1 MGRGETY
8 TLDGRVVLITGAA
21 RGIGAESAR
30 RLAARGAKLSLVGLE
45 PELLESVAAECGRD
59 AAWFEADVTDVE
71 SLQSA
76 FEGTA
81 ERFGGVDVCVANAG
95 IGAGGMV
102 RLMEPRSLA
111 RVIEINLI
119 GTVNTLRLALPYAIE
134 RRGYLLPVSSRAAI
148 VAGPGTAAYA
158 ATKAGVETFANSL
171 RMEVLHLGV
180 DVGVAYFSWVDTDL
194 ARGSEEH
201 VEFRKLR
208 ESLKGPMGRTYPV
221 SEAADAI
228 VAGIEQR
235 ARWAMSPGW
244 IRWMLYLR
252 GVMPRVAE
260 RQLLPLMP
268 EVDRVAEQEA
278 ERLGAERLSAPVGAG
293 GEAALRA
300 EAEREQRAEAKREQR
315 AATLG

>member
-1 MGRGETY
+1 MTY
-8 TLDGRVVLITGAA
+8 PLRDRVVLVTGAA
-21 RGIGAESAR
+21 RGIGAEAAR
-30 RLAARGAKLSLVGLE
+30 RLAARGARLSLVGLE
-45 PELLESVAAECGRD
+45 PELLEQVAADCGPE
-59 AAWFEADVTDVE
+59 AAWFEADITSE
-71 SLQSA
+71 EGLQA
-76 FEGTA
+76 AIDGTV
-81 ERFGGVDVCVANAG
+81 ERFGGIDVCVANAG

-111 RVIEINLI
+111 RVIEINMV
-119 GTVNTLRLALPYAIE
+119 GTVNTLRLCLPHVIE
-134 RRGYLLPVSSRAAI
+134 RRGYLLTVSSRAAI
-148 VAGPGTAAYA
+148 AAGPGTAAYA

-171 RMEVLHLGV
+171 RMEVAHLGV

-208 ESLKGPMGRTYPV
+208 QSLRGPMGRTYPV

-228 VAGIEQR
+228 VTGIETRTR
-235 ARWAMSPGW
+235 AAMSPGW
-244 IRWMLYLR
+244 IRWMLLLR
-252 GVMPRVAE
+252 GVLPKVVE

-268 EVDRVAEQEA
+268 EVDRIAAAEA

-300 EAEREQRAEAKREQR
+300 ERERTAD
-315 AATLG
+315 AAAAGNGGR

>member
-1 MGRGETY
+1 MPLGGK
-8 TLDGRVVLITGAA
+8 VVLITGAA

-30 RLAARGAKLSLVGLE
+30 RLAARGARVSLVGLE
-45 PELLESVAAECGRD
+45 PELLASVAEGCGGE
-59 AAWFEADVTDVE
+59 AAWFEADVTSADA
-71 SLQSA
+71 LQA
-76 FEGTA
+76 AIDGTV
-81 ERFGGVDVCVANAG
+81 ERFGGIDACVANAG

-102 RLMEPRSLA
+102 RLMEPRALA
-111 RVIEINLI
+111 RVVEINMI
-119 GTVNTLRLALPYAIE
+119 GTINTLRLCLPPVIE
-134 RRGYLLPVSSRAAI
+134 RRGYMLAVSSRAAI
-148 VAGPGTAAYA
+148 AAGPGTAAYA

-171 RMEVLHLGV
+171 RMEVAHLGV

-201 VEFRKLR
+201 VEFKKLR

-228 VAGIEQR
+228 VRGIEER

-244 IRWMLYLR
+244 IRWMLYAR
-252 GVMPRVAE
+252 GIMPRLVE

-268 EVDRVAEQEA
+268 EVDRIAEGEA
-278 ERLGAERLSAPVGAG
+278 ERVGAERLSAPVGAG

-300 EAEREQRAEAKREQR
+300 ERERQGS
-315 AATLG
+315 AA

>member
-1 MGRGETY
+1 
-8 TLDGRVVLITGAA
+8 VLITGAA

-30 RLAARGAKLSLVGLE
+30 RLAARGASVSLVGLE
-45 PELLESVAAECGRD
+45 PELLAAVAADCGER
-59 AAWFEADVTDVE
+59 AAWFEADVTDRE
-71 SLQSA
+71 SLDDA
-76 FEGTA
+76 VEGTV
-81 ERFGGVDVCVANAG
+81 ERFGGIDVCVANAG

-111 RVIEINLI
+111 RVIEINMI
-119 GTVNTLRLALPYAIE
+119 GTVNTLRLCLQHVID
-134 RRGYLLPVSSRAAI
+134 RRGYLLTISSRAA
-148 VAGPGTAAYA
+148 VAAGPGTAAYA

-171 RMEVLHLGV
+171 RMEVAHLGV

-208 ESLKGPMGRTYPV
+208 ESLKGPMGRTYPI
-221 SEAADAI
+221 SDAADAI
-228 VAGIEQR
+228 VRGIEQR
-235 ARWAMSPGW
+235 SRWALSPGW

-252 GVMPRVAE
+252 GVLPRVVE

-268 EVDRVAEQEA
+268 EVDRIAEREA

-300 EAEREQRAEAKREQR
+300 ERERRSTPVPA
-315 AATLG
+315 GGDNGSN

>member
-1 MGRGETY
+1 
-8 TLDGRVVLITGAA
+8 VLITGAA

-30 RLAARGAKLSLVGLE
+30 RLAARGAKVALVGLE
-45 PELLESVAAECGRD
+45 PELLAAVAGECGSD
-59 AAWFEADVTDVE
+59 AAWFEADVTSE
-71 SLQSA
+71 QQLQA
-76 FEGTA
+76 AIDGTV
-81 ERFGGVDVCVANAG
+81 ERFGGIDVCVANAG

-102 RLMEPRSLA
+102 RLMEPRALA
-111 RVIEINLI
+111 RVVEINMV
-119 GTVNTLRLALPYAIE
+119 GTINTLRLCLPHVIE

-148 VAGPGTAAYA
+148 AAGPGTAAYA

-171 RMEVLHLGV
+171 RMEVAHLGV

-201 VEFRKLR
+201 VEFKKLR

-228 VAGIEQR
+228 VRGIEER
-235 ARWAMSPGW
+235 ARWALSPGW
-244 IRWMLYLR
+244 IRWMLYAR
-252 GVMPRVAE
+252 GLMPRIVE

-268 EVDRVAEQEA
+268 EVDRIAEEEA
-278 ERLGAERLSAPVGAG
+278 ERVGAERLSAPVGAG

-300 EAEREQRAEAKREQR
+300 ERERQGGAPV
-315 AATLG
+315 G

>member
-1 MGRGETY
+1 MGRGAYRIE
-8 TLDGRVVLITGAA
+8 GKVVLITGAA

-30 RLAARGAKLSLVGLE
+30 RLAARGARVSLVGLE
-45 PELLESVAAECGRD
+45 PELLASVAERCGTE
-59 AAWFEADVTDVE
+59 AAWFEADVTDE
-71 SLQSA
+71 AALRA
-76 FEGTA
+76 ALDGTA
-81 ERFGGVDVCVANAG
+81 ERFGGIDVCVANAG

-102 RLMEPRSLA
+102 RLMEPRALA
-111 RVIEINLI
+111 RVVEINLI
-119 GTVNTLRLALPYAIE
+119 GTINTLRLCLPRVIE
-134 RRGYLLPVSSRAAI
+134 RRGYLLTVSSRAA
-148 VAGPGTAAYA
+148 VAAGPGTAAYA

-171 RMEVLHLGV
+171 RMEVAHLGV

-221 SEAADAI
+221 SDAADAI
-228 VAGIEQR
+228 VRGIETR
-235 ARWAMSPGW
+235 ARWALSPGW

-252 GVMPRVAE
+252 GVLPFVVE

-268 EVDRVAEQEA
+268 EVDAIAEREA
-278 ERLGAERLSAPVGAG
+278 ERVGAERLSAPVGAG

-300 EAEREQRAEAKREQR
+300 ERERLT
-315 AATLG
+315 AAG

>member
-1 MGRGETY
+1 M
-8 TLDGRVVLITGAA
+8 LITGAA

-30 RLAARGAKLSLVGLE
+30 RLAARGARVSLVGLE
-45 PELLESVAAECGRD
+45 PDLLASVAAECGSEAD
-59 AAWFEADVTDVE
+59 SFEADVTSQE
-71 SLQSA
+71 QLQA
-76 FEGTA
+76 AIDGTV
-81 ERFGGVDVCVANAG
+81 ERFGGIDVCVANAG

-102 RLMEPRSLA
+102 RMMEPRALA
-111 RVIEINLI
+111 RVVEINMI
-119 GTVNTLRLALPYAIE
+119 GTINTLRLCLPHVIE
-134 RRGYLLPVSSRAAI
+134 RRGYMLPVSSRAAI
-148 VAGPGTAAYA
+148 AAGPGTAAYA

-171 RMEVLHLGV
+171 RMEVAHLGV

-201 VEFRKLR
+201 VEFKKLR

-228 VAGIEQR
+228 VRGIEER

-244 IRWMLYLR
+244 IRWMLYAR
-252 GVMPRVAE
+252 GILPLLVE

-268 EVDRVAEQEA
+268 EVDRIAEEEA
-278 ERLGAERLSAPVGAG
+278 RRVGAERLSAPVGAG

-300 EAEREQRAEAKREQR
+300 ERERQGD
-315 AATLG
+315 AAVG

>member
-1 MGRGETY
+1 VGRGELY
-8 TLDGRVVLITGAA
+8 PLDGKVVLVTGAA

-30 RLAARGAKLSLVGLE
+30 RLAARGAKVSLVGLE
-45 PELLESVAAECGRD
+45 PELLAQVAAGCGED
-59 AAWFEADVTDVE
+59 AAWFEADVTSE
-71 SLQSA
+71 EQLQA
-76 FEGTA
+76 AIDGTV
-81 ERFGGVDVCVANAG
+81 ERFGGIDVCVANAG

-102 RLMEPRSLA
+102 RLMEPRALA
-111 RVIEINLI
+111 RVVEINMI
-119 GTVNTLRLALPYAIE
+119 GTINTLRLCLPHVIE
-134 RRGYLLPVSSRAAI
+134 RRGYMLPVSSRAAI
-148 VAGPGTAAYA
+148 AAGPGTAAYA

-171 RMEVLHLGV
+171 RMEVAHLGV

-201 VEFRKLR
+201 VEFKKLR

-228 VAGIEQR
+228 VRGVEER

-244 IRWMLYLR
+244 IRWMLYAR
-252 GVMPRVAE
+252 GLMPLIVE

-268 EVDRVAEQEA
+268 EVDRIAEEEA
-278 ERLGAERLSAPVGAG
+278 ERVGAERLSAPVGAG

-300 EAEREQRAEAKREQR
+300 ERERSG
-315 AATLG
+315 AARG